1 MKKIVLIP
9 AYEPDDKLI
18 ELVNKLYKEHEIV
31 LVNDGSSNKEIFEKL
46 EEKCTILTHNV
57 NKGKGE
63 ALKTGFQYIMSNYNE
78 KDSVITVDADG
89 QHKYEDILNLL
100 NITELNED
108 ALVLGVRTFG
118 KGTPFRSILG
128 NKITSK
134 IFKHYMNYDLGDT
147 QTGLRSFKVSLTPF
161 LLNIE
166 GSRYEYEM
174 NMLIQCVKKE
184 IPFIQIPI
192 TTIYLDNNKNSHY
205 KTIKDSYRIYK
216 LIRKYK

>member
-18 ELVNKLYKEHEIV
+18 QIVNKLYKDYIV
-31 LVNDGSSNKEIFEKL
+31 VVVNDGSSDKRIFEQL

-63 ALKTGFQYIMSNYNE
+63 ALKTGLLFIKNNYDE

-89 QHKYEDILNLL
+89 QHKYEDIINIL
-100 NITELNED
+100 NIIELNEE

-118 KGTPFRSILG
+118 KGTPLRSIIG
-128 NKITSK
+128 NKITAR
-134 IFKHYMNYDLGDT
+134 IFKHYLKYDLVDT
-147 QTGLRSFKVSLTPF
+147 QTGLRGFKVSLIPF
-161 LLNIE
+161 LLDIE

-174 NMLIQCVKKE
+174 NVLIQSIKKG

-192 TTIYLDNNKNSHY
+192 TTIYLDNNRNSHY

>member
-18 ELVNKLYKEHEIV
+18 QIVNKLYEDYIV
-31 LVNDGSSNKEIFEKL
+31 VVVNDGSSDKRIFEQL

-63 ALKTGFQYIMSNYNE
+63 ALKTGLLFIKNNYDE

-89 QHKYEDILNLL
+89 QHKYEDIINIL
-100 NITELNED
+100 NIIELNEE
-108 ALVLGVRTFG
+108 ALILGVRTFG
-118 KGTPFRSILG
+118 KGTPLRSIIG
-128 NKITSK
+128 NKITAR
-134 IFKHYMNYDLGDT
+134 IFKRYLKYDLVDT
-147 QTGLRSFKVSLTPF
+147 QPGLRGFKVSLIPF
-161 LLNIE
+161 LLDIE

-174 NMLIQCVKKE
+174 NVLIQSIKKG

-192 TTIYLDNNKNSHY
+192 TTIYLDNNRNSHY